1 MKRFSGSL
9 MVTVAVAVAAL
20 TGCGSTAGSGG
31 AAAPAANP
39 ASSAAATAGSS
50 GSSGS
55 AAETSKLA
63 VSTSSLGQII
73 VDGAG
78 MTVYVFDKDVANS
91 GKSNCSGG
99 CLASWP
105 PVIAKRGAPS
115 LAGISAKVGTIPT
128 ANGAK
133 QVTING
139 LPVYYF
145 AADRAAGD
153 TKGQS
158 VNNIWWVLDSA
169 GTRIGNTGGTSGY

>member
-1 MKRFSGSL
+1 MKRFSKSL
-9 MVTVAVAVAAL
+9 WIVTAVAAAAL

-39 ASSAAATAGSS
+39 AASSAAVTAAS
-50 GSSGS
+50 GSSGP

-63 VSTSSLGQII
+63 LATSTLGQII

-78 MTVYVFDKDVANS
+78 RTVYVFDKDVADS
-91 GKSNCSGG
+91 GKSNCSAG

-105 PVIAKRGAPS
+105 PVIAKSGAP
-115 LAGISAKVGTIPT
+115 AATGISAKIGTITT
-128 ANGAK
+128 ADGAK
-133 QVTING
+133 QVTVNG

-153 TKGQS
+153 TKGQG
-158 VNNIWWVLDSA
+158 VNSIWWVLDPA
-169 GTRIGNTGGTSGY
+169 GTRIGNTTDTSGY